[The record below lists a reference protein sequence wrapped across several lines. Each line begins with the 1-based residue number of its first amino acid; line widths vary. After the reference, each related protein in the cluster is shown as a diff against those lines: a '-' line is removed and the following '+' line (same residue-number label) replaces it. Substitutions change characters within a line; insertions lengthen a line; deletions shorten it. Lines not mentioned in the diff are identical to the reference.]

1 MLKFFAHGFKA
12 IVRGSTWYWLWVT
25 LLLAISLIG
34 LNAYARQLSYGL
46 VTTGMG
52 DEVSWGLYIA
62 NFAFLVGMA
71 AAAVMMVIPAYI
83 FKDKEMHKVVIFS
96 EMFAVAAM
104 IMCLLFIIVDLGRPD
119 RLWHLLPYYGYFNF
133 PGSLLTWDV
142 IVLNGYLLLNLWV
155 CFYVLYK
162 GFREEPP
169 KPVFY
174 IPIVFIAIVWAPSI
188 HTITAFLF
196 QGLGGRPFW
205 NSGLIAPRFLVS
217 AFSAGPAFMVLVF
230 TFLKTVG
237 AINFAGRVID
247 RIRIIITVSLLIN
260 IFLAGSELFAEFY
273 SESAHTIHISHLFGL
288 HGTSL
293 LAPWIWG
300 SLLLN
305 IIAAL
310 ILLSPFRRNPYLL
323 IPACI
328 MIVAGIWTEKGLG
341 FVVPGF
347 IPTPLG
353 DFTQYVPSLNELLIC
368 AGIWAFGLLLYS
380 FFLKG
385 AIPIIN
391 RIDRS
396 TY

>member
-162 GFREEPP
+162 GCC
-169 KPVFY
+169 
-174 IPIVFIAIVWAPSI
+174 
-188 HTITAFLF
+188 
-196 QGLGGRPFW
+196 
-205 NSGLIAPRFLVS
+205 
-217 AFSAGPAFMVLVF
+217 
-230 TFLKTVG
+230 
-237 AINFAGRVID
+237 
-247 RIRIIITVSLLIN
+247 
-260 IFLAGSELFAEFY
+260 
-273 SESAHTIHISHLFGL
+273 TIHDVDFLHHLL
-288 HGTSL
+288 VL
-293 LAPWIWG
+293 
-300 SLLLN
+300 
-305 IIAAL
+305 
-310 ILLSPFRRNPYLL
+310 
-323 IPACI
+323 
-328 MIVAGIWTEKGLG
+328 
-341 FVVPGF
+341 
-347 IPTPLG
+347 
-353 DFTQYVPSLNELLIC
+353 
-368 AGIWAFGLLLYS
+368 
-380 FFLKG
+380 
-385 AIPIIN
+385 
-391 RIDRS
+391 
-396 TY
+396 